1 MYNSQLNSITEHEN
15 NEQFVLDIER
25 IYCSYC
31 KIEISIQS
39 EKDKNSQVC
48 SSCEFILNNSNY
60 LVFNL
65 HPDLNVQ
72 DIEAVKLLELK
83 LNVILPILDVSLINE
98 FAKDKF
104 GIIINEN
111 KVIGLFLDNINLK
124 RFPDEINYFKNLKF
138 LSMNNTKLF
147 SLPESI
153 DQLSNLELLILR
165 ENNIEFLP
173 DSMVNLHHL
182 KIVDI
187 SKNQLRLLPDNF
199 GELKV
204 LSYLNLEYNL
214 LYCLPKSFKN
224 LKKLKILNVFDNQI
238 KMDLIVDLLPK
249 NLLKCG
255 IGGNCLSNQ
264 SMNRLMRFFK
274 KKCSVH
280 TQKTSWLK
288 NELQQLNLT

>member
-98 FAKDKF
+98 FAKDKI

-111 KVIGLFLDNINLK
+111 KVIGIFLYNINLK

-138 LSMNNTKLF
+138 LSINNTKLF
-147 SLPESI
+147 SLP
-153 DQLSNLELLILR
+153 
-165 ENNIEFLP
+165 
-173 DSMVNLHHL
+173 
-182 KIVDI
+182 
-187 SKNQLRLLPDNF
+187 
-199 GELKV
+199 
-204 LSYLNLEYNL
+204 
-214 LYCLPKSFKN
+214 
-224 LKKLKILNVFDNQI
+224 
-238 KMDLIVDLLPK
+238 
-249 NLLKCG
+249 
-255 IGGNCLSNQ
+255 
-264 SMNRLMRFFK
+264 
-274 KKCSVH
+274 
-280 TQKTSWLK
+280 
-288 NELQQLNLT
+288 